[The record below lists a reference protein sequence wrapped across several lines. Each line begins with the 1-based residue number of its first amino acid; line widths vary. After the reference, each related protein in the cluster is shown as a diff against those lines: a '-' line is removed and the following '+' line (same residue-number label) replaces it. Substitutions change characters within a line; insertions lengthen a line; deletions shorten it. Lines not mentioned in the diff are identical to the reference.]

1 MLLRDLFQLA
11 KEQGIALNEEHVDGF
26 RGEFPPGDG
35 DGWASSR
42 PSMYNPLMG
51 FQVESEELG
60 GAKHIAKKFIPFFT
74 RYPELNQEDLAPL
87 LALAQE

>member
-1 MLLRDLFQLA
+1 
-11 KEQGIALNEEHVDGF
+11 
-26 RGEFPPGDG
+26 
-35 DGWASSR
+35 
-42 PSMYNPLMG
+42 MYNPLMG